1 MHVFGG
7 KMRVF
12 SSMSLSSPNEP
23 NNQDGQGKEQT
34 FISDLG
40 KLSVYD
46 LSTVMRAINILAD
59 DLNMAVGDGSRKSSS
74 RRIATGQRTTRS
86 RSRRSEGTW
95 LRREREREHRVRRA
109 QDPGQV

>member
-1 MHVFGG
+1 
-7 KMRVF
+7 MRVF